1 MAFLFWQALFIRNQP
16 HKVEEGYCL
25 TALWSFINSK
35 MFQDVNCHDETVILP
50 KVLQMRHGWSKS
62 QRESMR
68 LAEAGM
74 SGDVLDSA
82 FSVLILVK
90 TINLYKA

>member
-1 MAFLFWQALFIRNQP
+1 
-16 HKVEEGYCL
+16 
-25 TALWSFINSK
+25 

-90 TINLYKA
+90 TINLYKAELEKLEFRNVCGHCNTLA